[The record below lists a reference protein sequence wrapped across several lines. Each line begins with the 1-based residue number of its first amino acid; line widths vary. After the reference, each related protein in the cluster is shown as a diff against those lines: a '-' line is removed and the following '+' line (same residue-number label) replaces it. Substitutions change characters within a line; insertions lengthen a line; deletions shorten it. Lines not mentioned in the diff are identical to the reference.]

1 MAQRLIDEIQRL
13 IDDTL
18 TGVHTAMPGTITAA
32 SGMTASVKPSV
43 TFKTADGKSMAYPN
57 ISGCPIVLPMSAN
70 GKIGVAFPVSAG
82 DACLIVCCESTL
94 SQWQSGN
101 YQSGLRFGL
110 SNAICVPCLLKSA
123 PAAVAKAK
131 AKNAAILFSEEN
143 EVLVGK
149 DEIHAK
155 FKDTVAVKIDDE
167 GIVADVNQIAKV
179 SVKEDEIFA
188 SLNDTTKASIKDKEI
203 VAQAGDEDHEIVVQE
218 ALALLKCKE
227 AKALLSDDIASLQ
240 LNTDTGVVISN
251 GKLKASVGGDANIEL
266 TSDSV
271 KASLGADKRVEVSNS
286 AAGIYYD
293 SGHYIESK
301 ANETYVEGN
310 LHVGGSLIG
319 G

>member
-18 TGVHTAMPGTITAA
+18 AGVHTAMPGTITAA

-43 TFKTADGKSMAYPN
+43 TFKTADGKSMAYPS

-101 YQSGLRFGL
+101 YASGLRFGL
-110 SNAICVPCLLKSA
+110 SNAICIPCLMKSA

-131 AKNAAILFSEEN
+131 AKNAAILFSEES

-155 FKDTVAVKIDDE
+155 FKDTVNVKIDDD
-167 GIVADVNQIAKV
+167 GIVGDVNDISKF

-188 SLNDTTKASIKDKEI
+188 SLNDDTKVSIREKEI
-203 VAQAGDEDHEIVVQE
+203 VAQAGDDDHKIVVQE

-227 AKALLSDDIASLQ
+227 AQALVSDDISALK
-240 LNTDTGVVISN
+240 LNDETGVVISD
-251 GKLKASVGGDANIEL
+251 GKLKASVGSDASIEL
-266 TSDSV
+266 TDSSV
-271 KASLGADKRVEVSNS
+271 KASLGADKRIEVSNS

-301 ANETYVEGN
+301 ADETYVEGN

>member
-1 MAQRLIDEIQRL
+1 MAQRLIDEIKRL

-18 TGVHTAMPGTITAA
+18 SGVHTAMPGTITAA
-32 SGMTASVKPSV
+32 NGMTASVKPSV
-43 TFKTADGKSMAYPN
+43 TYKTTDGKSMAYPN

-101 YQSGLRFGL
+101 YASGLRFGL

-155 FKDTVAVKIDDE
+155 FKDIVNVKIDE
-167 GIVADVNQIAKV
+167 ESITADVNEVAKM
-179 SVKEDEIFA
+179 SMKEDEIFV
-188 SLNDTTKASIKDKEI
+188 SLNDDTKVSVKDKEI
-203 VAQAGDEDHEIVVQE
+203 VAQAGDADHEISIKDDG
-218 ALALLKCKE
+218 ASMKYKDS
-227 AKALLSDDIASLQ
+227 KATLSDAEASLL
-240 LNTDTGVVISN
+240 LNDDTGVTIKDDSI
-251 GKLKASVGGDANIEL
+251 KATLGGDASIEL
-266 TSDSV
+266 KNDSV
-271 KASLGADKRVEVSNS
+271 KASLGAVKRVEVSNS

-293 SGHYIESK
+293 SGHYIEAK
-301 ANETYVEGN
+301 ADETYVEGN

>member
-1 MAQRLIDEIQRL
+1 MAQRLIDEIKRL

-18 TGVHTAMPGTITAA
+18 SGVHTAMPGTITAA

-43 TFKTADGKSMAYPN
+43 TYKTADGKSMAYPN

-101 YQSGLRFGL
+101 YTSGLRFGL
-110 SNAICVPCLLKSA
+110 SNAICVPCLLKLA

-155 FKDTVAVKIDDE
+155 FKDTVNIKVDDD
-167 GIVADVNQIAKV
+167 GVIADVNQIAKV

-203 VAQAGDEDHEIVVQE
+203 VAQAGDDDHKIVVQE
-218 ALALLKCKE
+218 ALALMKCKE
-227 AKALLSDDIASLQ
+227 AQVLVSDDISALK
-240 LNTDTGVVISN
+240 LNEDTGVIISD
-251 GKLKASVGGDANIEL
+251 GKFKASVGGDANIEL
-266 TSDSV
+266 TADSV
-271 KASLGADKRVEVSNS
+271 KAALGEDKRVEISGN

-301 ANETYVEGN
+301 ADETYVEGN